1 MKLAETVNLMCSND
15 WKDRFVAEY
24 AQLMIRLSKLD
35 DVLNNT
41 SDTYSV
47 VNDHIKA
54 LMLKQRDA
62 MESYKLC
69 LEKRAD
75 IAGID
80 LHLYPI
86 KQLNIVAPKQI
97 SNTT

>member
-1 MKLAETVNLMCSND
+1 MKLVETINLMCSND

-41 SDTYSV
+41 SDTYFTV
-47 VNDHIKA
+47 DDMIRA

-86 KQLNIVAPKQI
+86 IPGYNIFSLK
-97 SNTT
+97 

>member
-1 MKLAETVNLMCSND
+1 MNLVETVNLMCSNN
-15 WKDRFVAEY
+15 WEDRFVAEY

-35 DVLNNT
+35 DVLNNA

-47 VNDHIKA
+47 IDDRIKS

-62 MESYKLC
+62 MESYKAC

-75 IAGID
+75 IVGVD
-80 LHLYPI
+80 LHLYSI
-86 KQLNIVAPKQI
+86 KSI

>member
-1 MKLAETVNLMCSND
+1 MKLVETVNLMCSNN
-15 WKDRFVAEY
+15 WEDRFVAEY

-35 DVLNNT
+35 DVLNNA
-41 SDTYSV
+41 SDTYFAV
-47 VNDHIKA
+47 DDMTRA

>member
-1 MKLAETVNLMCSND
+1 MSLSGTVNLMCSND

-24 AQLMIRLSKLD
+24 AQLVIRLSKLD

-41 SDTYSV
+41 SDTYFAI
-47 VNDHIKA
+47 DDRIKA

-62 MESYKLC
+62 MESYKVC

-75 IAGID
+75 IVGID
-80 LHLYPI
+80 LRLYPI
-86 KQLNIVAPKQI
+86 KQIDIVAPKQI
-97 SNTT
+97 SNTV

>member
-1 MKLAETVNLMCSND
+1 MKLVETVNLMCSSD
-15 WKDRFVAEY
+15 FKDRFTAEY
-24 AQLMIRLSKLD
+24 AQLVIRLQKLD
-35 DVLNNT
+35 DFINNK
-41 SDTYSV
+41 SDTHFEV
-47 VNDHIKA
+47 DDITRD

-80 LHLYPI
+80 L
-86 KQLNIVAPKQI
+86 
-97 SNTT
+97 SNYNM

>member
-1 MKLAETVNLMCSND
+1 MKLVETINLMCSNN
-15 WKDRFVAEY
+15 WEDRFVAEY

-35 DVLNNT
+35 DVLNNA
-41 SDTYSV
+41 SDTYLPMY
-47 VNDHIKA
+47 DTTRA

-75 IAGID
+75 IVGID

>member
-1 MKLAETVNLMCSND
+1 MKLSETTNLMASDD

-35 DVLNNT
+35 DVLSNT
-41 SDTYSV
+41 SDTYFAV
-47 VNDHIKA
+47 DDMTRA

-62 MESYKLC
+62 MESYKAC

-80 LHLYPI
+80 LHLYPV
-86 KQLNIVAPKQI
+86 KQFHIDAPKSI